1 MAYTYEL
8 DSTDEQTRQIAEV
21 RDEIDDI
28 TNAENPLEGENYFL
42 TDERIKRRL
51 VASAKIGRSSENVV
65 KLAAA
70 AALDTLATN
79 QTYILKVG
87 STLAE
92 TRDGAKV
99 GDSIRKHAES
109 LRAQVKADETP
120 TSTAPG
126 TNKAKRRVSSSSP
139 IRPTY

>member
-1 MAYTYEL
+1 MGYTYEL

-51 VASAKIGRSSENVV
+51 VMSAKIGRASENVV
-65 KLAAA
+65 KLASA

-79 QTYILKVG
+79 QTYVLKVG
-87 STLAE
+87 STLGE
-92 TRDGAKV
+92 SRDGAKV
-99 GDSIRKHAES
+99 GDSIRKHAAS
-109 LRAQVKADETP
+109 LREEVRYDETP
-120 TSTAPG
+120 RPVPAGTARV
-126 TNKAKRRVSSSSP
+126 KRRASQSASL
-139 IRPTY
+139 RPTY